1 MNRSALFAAAT
12 AVVTTTAL
20 GLTSATASTGTASG
34 APTASPVPTPAAAVA
49 KAKAAITSNLTAL
62 RATTADAFLVKDVI
76 VDPDGS
82 SHVRMDRTIGGLPVL
97 GGDVVVHQAK
107 DGAFEG
113 ASLTLTKSANV
124 ARTPKVSAA
133 TATVK
138 ALAKGLKAE
147 GKPSLVIEART
158 GAPRLAYLVTTGGT
172 QADGTPSRITTTIDA
187 LTGAKL
193 VSEQHIE
200 TATGDGKS
208 LYSGTVPLQTST
220 ATGGFTL
227 TDATRGNGFTAD
239 ANNKTD
245 SVLCQLFQIG
255 CPTPTKF
262 VDADNHWGTGTTADR
277 ASAAVDAHYGA
288 ATTFDYYKNVHG
300 RNGIFGDGKGV
311 PSRVHYGTNYVN
323 AFWDGK
329 QMTYGDGDNVAAGPL
344 VSIDVAGHEMSHG
357 VTEHTANLTYSGESG
372 GLNEATS
379 DIFGTL
385 VEFYSNSAADPGDYY
400 IGEKIMKDRVA
411 LRYMD
416 KPSKDGQSPDCYSS
430 GVGNL
435 DVHYSSAIANHFAYL
450 LAEGTGAKTIGGLPH
465 NSPTC
470 DGSSITGIGHDKLGK
485 IWYRALTTYMTSGT
499 TYAQARTATLN
510 AATDLYGAGSVERAT
525 VAAAWSAVAVN

>member
-1 MNRSALFAAAT
+1 
-12 AVVTTTAL
+12 
-20 GLTSATASTGTASG
+20 
-34 APTASPVPTPAAAVA
+34 
-49 KAKAAITSNLTAL
+49 
-62 RATTADAFLVKDVI
+62 
-76 VDPDGS
+76 
-82 SHVRMDRTIGGLPVL
+82 
-97 GGDVVVHQAK
+97 
-107 DGAFEG
+107 
-113 ASLTLTKSANV
+113 
-124 ARTPKVSAA
+124 
-133 TATVK
+133 
-138 ALAKGLKAE
+138 
-147 GKPSLVIEART
+147 
-158 GAPRLAYLVTTGGT
+158 
-172 QADGTPSRITTTIDA
+172 
-187 LTGAKL
+187 
-193 VSEQHIE
+193 
-200 TATGDGKS
+200 
-208 LYSGTVPLQTST
+208 
-220 ATGGFTL
+220 
-227 TDATRGNGFTAD
+227 
-239 ANNKTD
+239 
-245 SVLCQLFQIG
+245 
-255 CPTPTKF
+255 
-262 VDADNHWGTGTTADR
+262 VDADNHWGSGTTADR

-416 KPSKDGQSPDCYSS
+416 KPSRDGQSPDCYSS

-465 NSPTC
+465 DSPTC

-510 AATDLYGAGSVERAT
+510 AATDLYGAGSIERTT